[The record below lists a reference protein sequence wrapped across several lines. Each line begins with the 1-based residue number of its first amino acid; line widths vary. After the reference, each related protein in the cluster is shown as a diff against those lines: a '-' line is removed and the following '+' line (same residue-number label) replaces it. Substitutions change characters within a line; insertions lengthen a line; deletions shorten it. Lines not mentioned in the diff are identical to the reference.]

1 MNLVGES
8 MRNFRNKLMNEP
20 PPKTVNLLINLII
33 LRKGIKRDKSG
44 ERNELFD
51 GKEMDQSED
60 VSDKNDEEDLL
71 LQNVSQLKRQSNS
84 QIRKATSSPE
94 ILFYL

>member
-1 MNLVGES
+1 
-8 MRNFRNKLMNEP
+8 MRDFRNKLMNEP

-51 GKEMDQSED
+51 GKEMNQSED

>member
-1 MNLVGES
+1 
-8 MRNFRNKLMNEP
+8 MRDFRNKLMNEP

>member
-1 MNLVGES
+1 

>member
-1 MNLVGES
+1 
-8 MRNFRNKLMNEP
+8 MRDFRNKLMNEP

-44 ERNELFD
+44 ERSELFD

-60 VSDKNDEEDLL
+60 VSDKNEEEDLL
-71 LQNVSQLKRQSNS
+71 MQNVSQLKRQSNS

>member
-1 MNLVGES
+1 
-8 MRNFRNKLMNEP
+8 MRDFRNKLMNEP

-71 LQNVSQLKRQSNS
+71 LQNVSQLQRQSNS
-84 QIRKATSSPE
+84 QIRKAISSPE

>member
-1 MNLVGES
+1 
-8 MRNFRNKLMNEP
+8 MRDFRNKLMNEP

-84 QIRKATSSPE
+84 QVRKATSSPE

>member
-1 MNLVGES
+1 
-8 MRNFRNKLMNEP
+8 MRDFRNKLMNEP

-84 QIRKATSSPE
+84 QIRKVTSSPE

>member
-1 MNLVGES
+1 
-8 MRNFRNKLMNEP
+8 MRDFRNKLMNEP

-44 ERNELFD
+44 ECNELFD

-60 VSDKNDEEDLL
+60 VSDKNEEEDLL
-71 LQNVSQLKRQSNS
+71 MQNVSQLKRQSNS

>member
-1 MNLVGES
+1 
-8 MRNFRNKLMNEP
+8 MRDFRNKLMNEP

-60 VSDKNDEEDLL
+60 VSDKNEEEDLL
-71 LQNVSQLKRQSNS
+71 MQNVSQLKRQSNS

-94 ILFYL
+94 ILFYF

>member
-1 MNLVGES
+1 
-8 MRNFRNKLMNEP
+8 MRDFRNKLMNEP

-71 LQNVSQLKRQSNS
+71 PQNVSQLKRQSNS

>member
-1 MNLVGES
+1 
-8 MRNFRNKLMNEP
+8 MRDFRNKLMNEP

-60 VSDKNDEEDLL
+60 VSGKNEEEDLL
-71 LQNVSQLKRQSNS
+71 MQNVSQLKRQSNS